1 MSLLGT
7 LQIAGNA
14 LTANQIGLQVTGN
27 NIANANTPGYI
38 RQRAIFTP
46 APTQKQGDLLLGLG
60 VEVTGVVQ
68 QVDKFLEARIIASNS
83 DLASGVAQEE
93 AYGELEGLLGEL
105 SDTDIST
112 SLTNFFGSIHDVLN
126 QPESPAVRN
135 LAVLQAEKL
144 TTDINRLRN
153 RVQDLQEN
161 VNSRIVGAT
170 EDINR
175 LLNEVGDLNVKII
188 EAEGGGSLQS
198 DAVGLRDQR
207 LTALNELSKI
217 MNIRAVEQPDGGVT
231 VFSDGDF
238 VVFQGQVREVE
249 ASFINNGE
257 FNVARIAIAETDKE
271 IDTSSGE
278 LGGLITARD
287 DILGGFVDQ
296 LDDFSE
302 TLIFEFNKQYSQ
314 GQGLLGHQTL
324 TSEFAVDDT
333 NNALDAAALPFTPVN
348 GTLSVLVQNKTTGVT
363 KTTDITIDLNG
374 LDSDSSLEDIASAI
388 NGVDNI
394 SATITPQRKLTIQS
408 DAGEIEFSFANDT
421 SGVLAALG
429 LNTFFTGTGAAD
441 IAVSSLVRENPS
453 LFAASGSG
461 FAGDTANAEK
471 LASLLDTPLENK
483 DGRTLADIH
492 DSIVAEVTQGASVA
506 KSVAEGFRV
515 FQRSLE
521 NQRLAV
527 SGVSID
533 EEAIKLIGF
542 QRAFQA
548 SARVISTISDMLDV
562 LVNL

>member
-38 RQRAIFTP
+38 RQRAVFTP
-46 APTQKQGDLLLGLG
+46 AATQKQGDLLLGLG

-144 TTDINRLRN
+144 TSDINRLRS

-170 EDINR
+170 DDINR

-188 EAEGGGSLQS
+188 QAEGGGSLQS

-217 MNIRAVEQPDGGVT
+217 MNVRAVEQPDGGVT

-249 ASFINNGE
+249 ASFVNNGE
-257 FNVARIAIAETDKE
+257 FNVARVAIAETDKE

-278 LGGLITARD
+278 LGGLIAARD

-296 LDDFSE
+296 LDNFSE
-302 TLIFEFNKQYSQ
+302 SLIFEFNKQYSQ
-314 GQGLLGHQTL
+314 GQGLVGHQTL

-333 NNALDAAALPFTPVN
+333 TNALDAASLPFTPVN
-348 GTLSVLVQNKTTGVT
+348 GTLSVLVQNKATGVT

-374 LDSDSSLEDIASAI
+374 LDSDSSLEDIAAAFDD
-388 NGVDNI
+388 VENI
-394 SATITPQRKLTIQS
+394 SASITPQRKLTIQS
-408 DAGEIEFSFANDT
+408 DSGEIEFSFANDT
-421 SGVLAALG
+421 SGVLASLG
-429 LNTFFTGTGAAD
+429 LNTFFTGTSAAD
-441 IAVSSLVRENPS
+441 IGVSSLVRENPS
-453 LFAASGSG
+453 LFAASSSG
-461 FAGDTANAEK
+461 FAGDTVNAEK
-471 LASLLDTPLENK
+471 LASLLDTPLESNG
-483 DGRTLADIH
+483 GRTLADIH
-492 DSIVAEVTQGASVA
+492 DGIVAEVTQGASVA

-533 EEAIKLIGF
+533 EEAIKLIGY